1 MCFVQSDVILVEIC
15 QKRETLFVALNTEL
29 NLSHSKVT
37 EVSVKERVNV
47 VKG

>member
-1 MCFVQSDVILVEIC
+1 MCFVQSVVILVEIC
-15 QKRETLFVALNTEL
+15 QKRETLFVSMNTEL

-47 VKG
+47 ANG